1 MRPIRNCFKNDF
13 NSGISK
19 CQIEYGKI
27 KGAIIVNHGEK
38 LPAGFDAES
47 LAEACHA
54 DAPSRI
60 YPVLIFVEYAK
71 NGGEPQ
77 TSAVGYGPNQVTGL
91 NAQTDTFTLNEV
103 DYGLHAQILKSM
115 NTPRDVYYFDENNTI
130 YGINDGTDLL
140 AGIPMGSVY
149 STITAHPTSGN
160 KEQMTISFAHEDAE
174 FSQSNYDYQTT
185 DIDLRG
191 CLVGLTPVDIVKDD
205 SNKYHIVEHIGGYDR
220 TEEFGATIASKA
232 SAVLIGAAS
241 ATYTDGELTITLA
254 SGKTTVELAKPS
266 VLYTNGIEGIV
277 QA

>member
-1 MRPIRNCFKNDF
+1 MRPIRNCFKNAF
-13 NSGISK
+13 NSGVSK

-38 LPAGFDAES
+38 LPAGFDADA

-60 YPVLIFVEYAK
+60 YPVLTFVEYAK

-91 NAQTDTFTLNEV
+91 NAQTDTFTLDSV

-130 YGINDGTDLL
+130 YGINDGTDSL

-149 STITAHPTSGN
+149 STITPHPTSGN

-191 CLVGLTPVDIVKDD
+191 CLVGLTSVDLVKDGN
-205 SNKYHIVEHIGGYDR
+205 SYHIVEHVGGFDR
-220 TEEFGATIASKA
+220 TEEFGATIAQNA
-232 SAVLIGAAS
+232 SSVLIGASSAS
-241 ATYTDGELTITLA
+241 YANGVLTITLA
-254 SGKTTVELAKPS
+254 SGTTTVALAKPS
-266 VLYTNGIEGIV
+266 VLYDNGIEGIV
-277 QA
+277 AAE